1 MEGIADAHLDAF
13 LKQLGGEILPS
24 GGDEDEESDA
34 SEELAPAKPGG
45 GVLTKP
51 GRGRPKGHAGHVYS
65 EIVLHHAVNLAAAK
79 KWSRAQDFVMKAKGN
94 NAYGTVWVCSTHTD
108 CPFEIKGFK
117 DGMGGIM
124 LRQVE
129 GT

>member
-51 GRGRPKGHAGHVYS
+51 GRGRLKGHAGHVYS
-65 EIVLHHAVNLAAAK
+65 EIVLHLRCEPRGGQKVEPSA
-79 KWSRAQDFVMKAKGN
+79 
-94 NAYGTVWVCSTHTD
+94 
-108 CPFEIKGFK
+108 GFC
-117 DGMGGIM
+117 DEGE
-124 LRQVE
+124 RQ
-129 GT
+129 